1 MANAR
6 MILLL
11 SLYGLTMIWSPM
23 FGTSEA
29 LLYPSLGVFS
39 DEVFLS
45 RVACLAAYGL
55 SMLVLSLAG
64 ERLRPYVR
72 GRASLVV
79 LAITGS
85 LGMAFGALT
94 GLDLLPICFLYIGA
108 LLRGVC
114 YTLLAVLWIET
125 FVRLDWKVAGLSVA
139 GSLMLYAL
147 IGVFAIAMSR
157 FAPILLVVVLAACP
171 LLACWGCLA
180 ADRSLKSGDHVGGRD
195 TARDERRA
203 APLRT
208 RIALYAA
215 NLLFGVMLGSV
226 LHHFA
231 VADTLGAI
239 IAFFVMALA
248 LFVAVLLQRE
258 DAGFHG
264 MYRVFMMVVAVA
276 VPVFVVFDCL
286 SLNVAVT
293 GTSMILAVM
302 IFYTVV
308 IFSDAQARLQNPY
321 WRVPAMGQ
329 VFAAAG
335 MIISLAAFH
344 AVFPE
349 GMPPTGLMLVAMACV
364 IFVASVFSPNDRAQT
379 RPWGFSSLIPAES
392 EEIRRLRRCGEIAD
406 TFKLTSRELEIL
418 QQLVAGSTRDE
429 IAATL
434 VISPATAKTHIR
446 NIYAKLD
453 VHSQKDLVELV
464 NGG

>member
-1 MANAR
+1 

-11 SLYGLTMIWSPM
+11 SLYGLTMMWSPM

-29 LLYPSLGVFS
+29 LLYPSLGAFS

-45 RVACLAAYGL
+45 RVVCLAAYGL
-55 SMLVLSLAG
+55 SMLALSLAG
-64 ERLRPYVR
+64 ERLRPHIR
-72 GRASLVV
+72 GKASLAV
-79 LAITGS
+79 LAITGP
-85 LGMAFGALT
+85 LGMAFGALP
-94 GLDLLPICFLYIGA
+94 GLDVLPVHFLYVGA
-108 LLRGVC
+108 LFRGVC
-114 YTLLAVLWIET
+114 YTLLAILWIET

-147 IGVFAIAMSR
+147 IGMLAIAMSR
-157 FAPILLVVVLAACP
+157 LAPILLVVVLAACP
-171 LLACWGCLA
+171 LLAYWGCRTA
-180 ADRSLKSGDHVGGRD
+180 GRSLGDDCDPCKPNGIQ
-195 TARDERRA
+195 DEQRT

-208 RIALYAA
+208 RLALYAA
-215 NLLFGVMLGSV
+215 NLLFGVMLGAI

-239 IAFFVMALA
+239 IAFFAMAFA
-248 LFVAVLLQRE
+248 LFVAVLFQRE

-264 MYRVFMMVVAVA
+264 MYRVFMMGVAVA
-276 VPVFVVFDCL
+276 VPVFVVFDWL
-286 SLNVAVT
+286 SLEVAVT

-302 IFYTVV
+302 IFFTVV

-349 GMPPTGLMLVAMACV
+349 GMPATGLMLVAMACV
-364 IFVASVFSPNDRAQT
+364 IFVASVFSPSDRAQT

-392 EEIRRLRRCGEIAD
+392 DEIRRLRRCGEIAD

-418 QQLVAGSTRDE
+418 QQLVVGCTRDE

-446 NIYAKLD
+446 NIYGKLG
-453 VHSQKDLVELV
+453 VHSQKELIELV
-464 NGG
+464 NAG